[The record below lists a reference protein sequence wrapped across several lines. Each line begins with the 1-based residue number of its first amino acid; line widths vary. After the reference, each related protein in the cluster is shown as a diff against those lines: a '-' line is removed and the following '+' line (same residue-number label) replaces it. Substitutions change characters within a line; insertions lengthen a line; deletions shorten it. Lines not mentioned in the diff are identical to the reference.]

1 MKTGQLPGNSHLCLG
16 MELHFSIL
24 GEVRVTMVDYLKMVI
39 ADFLEDIMKTSSIQT
54 EGRIFKVYPD
64 KERNRLDK

>member
-1 MKTGQLPGNSHLCLG
+1 MD
-16 MELHFSIL
+16 LHFSIL

-39 ADFLEDIMKTSSIQT
+39 TDFLEDIMKTSSIQT
-54 EGRIFKVYPD
+54 EGCIFKVYPD